1 MNKKLFWWVYLILG
15 FYLST
20 YLLKNL
26 LLPFSVQILEDLE
39 KSIISTNNG
48 LLIIAAIKTIIYET
62 LYDLP
67 VFIFSYSFVY
77 FYFRRTNLVPKFF
90 YLLVIT
96 LCLYFITL
104 NTYGSVFELITI
116 SLMLIGQIILIAIFH
131 KNYDSFFSSLFVL
144 IQLKLAFSCLLLAPW
159 LNHYGVGYSDLV
171 TNIKISASYLSRSSI
186 LNFISFAFFLPFT
199 IGAVFFILL
208 SILYTRRLE
217 SEKREKQ
224 KEKEL
229 LKMQMLA
236 EEAQVWQEL
245 HFLIHD
251 LKSPLMTTAGL
262 NSLIELKVKDPQV
275 KEYCQKI
282 GDSVE
287 AVNDM
292 ISEFLHNEKRK
303 VINVGELI
311 NFVRANVIVKNANP
325 QVSIKIPPNLPQ
337 ININRIRM
345 ARALI
350 NVIENAIQAV
360 SSESKPLI
368 FIKIN
373 SDKDNKVFLTIIDN
387 GSGISQVNLA
397 KIWNVGFS
405 TKDKSR
411 GLGMSFVKK
420 VIEDHGGLIKASS
433 ILGKGTV
440 IQIVLPGVKAN
451 D

>member
-1 MNKKLFWWVYLILG
+1 MNKKLFWWVSLILA
-15 FYLST
+15 FFLST
-20 YLLKNL
+20 YLLKYL
-26 LLPFSVQILEDLE
+26 LLPFSFQILEDLE
-39 KSIISTNNG
+39 RSIISNNNG

-77 FYFRRTNLVPKFF
+77 FYFQRTNLVLKVF
-90 YLLVIT
+90 YLFAIT
-96 LCLYFITL
+96 LCFYFITL
-104 NTYGSVFELITI
+104 NTYDSAFELITI
-116 SLMLIGQIILIAIFH
+116 SSMLIVQIILLAIFQN
-131 KNYDSFFSSLFVL
+131 NYDSFFSSLFVL
-144 IQLKLAFSCLLLAPW
+144 FQLKLAFSCLLLSPW
-159 LNHYGVGYSDLV
+159 LNQYGVGYSDLV
-171 TNIKISASYLSRSSI
+171 TNIKISASYLSRTSI
-186 LNFISFAFFLPFT
+186 LNFVSFAFFLPFT
-199 IGAVFFILL
+199 IGAVFSILL
-208 SILYTRRLE
+208 SILYSRRLE
-217 SEKREKQ
+217 SEQREKQ

-251 LKSPLMTTAGL
+251 LKSPLVTTAGL
-262 NSLIELKVKDPQV
+262 NSLIEIKVNDPQI

-303 VINVGELI
+303 VINIEDFI

-325 QVSIKIPPNLPQ
+325 QVCFKIAPNLPQ

-350 NVIENAIQAV
+350 NVIENAIHAV
-360 SSESKPLI
+360 SSESNPLI

-373 SDKDNKVFLTIIDN
+373 SDKDNKVLFTIIDN

-397 KIWNVGFS
+397 NIWNVGFS
-405 TKDKSR
+405 TKNKSR

-420 VIEDHGGLIKASS
+420 VIEDHSGLIKASS

-440 IQIVLPGVKAN
+440 IQIVLPGVES
-451 D
+451 